1 MWGGEGIHTLLRLS
15 NRRVYSSRISCS
27 SGVKR
32 GDEDLDGLLG
42 LLVDIVG
49 SDWGDCDEVRTFKG
63 SCWGLVGEVRSVAC
77 GFKTVAR
84 SGLRVF
90 CCVLE

>member
-1 MWGGEGIHTLLRLS
+1 MCFFFSLVRICGKRGKWGFGKGGGNVHTLLRLS

-27 SGVKR
+27 RGVKR

-49 SDWGDCDEVRTFKG
+49 SDWLSLVIGEIVMRCVR
-63 SCWGLVGEVRSVAC
+63 
-77 GFKTVAR
+77 
-84 SGLRVF
+84 LRVH
-90 CCVLE
+90 VGV